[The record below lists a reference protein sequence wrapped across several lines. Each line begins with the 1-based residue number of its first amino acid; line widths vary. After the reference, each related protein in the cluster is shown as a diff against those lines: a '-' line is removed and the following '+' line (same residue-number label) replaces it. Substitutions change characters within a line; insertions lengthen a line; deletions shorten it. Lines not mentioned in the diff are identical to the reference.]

1 MVKEITG
8 DLILQSDLFEVI
20 VHGCNCFCAMNSGIA
35 PQIKSKW
42 PEAFEVD
49 CETIVGDKSKLGTIS
64 FTNNT
69 SPIIVNAYTQY
80 EFGTDKRNCDY
91 NALESC
97 MQLIK
102 KNFTGKKIG
111 MPKIGAGLAGG
122 NWNIIKDIIQR
133 ELEDEEVT
141 IILWNNTND

>member
-8 DLILQSDLFEVI
+8 DLIQQSDLFEVI

-35 PQIKSKW
+35 PKIRSKW

-49 CETIVGDKSKLGTIS
+49 CETVEGEKSKLGTIS
-64 FTNNT
+64 FTKNT

-91 NALESC
+91 DALKSC
-97 MQLIK
+97 MQQIK
-102 KNFTGKKIG
+102 IHFTGKKIG

-122 NWNIIKDIIQR
+122 NWNIIKDIIHR
-133 ELEDEEVT
+133 ELGDEDVT
-141 IILWNNTND
+141 IVLWNDNNN